1 MSYFTV
7 VFNVENKEEFQKLL
21 GPLMES
27 MGSGEPYMG
36 AVVTGA
42 GKGDSMTQEELLMAR
57 LDEHHVDYSDIA
69 R

>member
-7 VFNVENKEEFQKLL
+7 VFNVENKEKFQKLL

-42 GKGDSMTQEELLMAR
+42 GKGDSMTREERLEAL
-57 LDEHHVDYSDIA
+57 LDENNIDHSDVL